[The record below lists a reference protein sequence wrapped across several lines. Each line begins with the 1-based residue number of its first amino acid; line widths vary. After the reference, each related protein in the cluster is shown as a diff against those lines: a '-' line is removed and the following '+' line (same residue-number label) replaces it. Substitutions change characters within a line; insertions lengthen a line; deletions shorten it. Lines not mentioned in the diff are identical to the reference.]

1 MNGKNERENIKAI
14 LERTRNEL
22 DFDLSWLYV
31 DVLNTILTSES
42 WSKALNDIEAKCWR
56 AHTVYC
62 RRPRA
67 QQFEPFP

>member
-14 LERTRNEL
+14 LERTRKG
-22 DFDLSWLYV
+22 WLYV
-31 DVLNTILTSES
+31 EVLNTILTSES

-56 AHTVYC
+56 AHTVYH

-67 QQFEPFP
+67 QYVEPFP